1 MRISLAIIV
10 LCMAGV
16 AFAADEQDFESIGA
30 ERARIGN
37 ARIQQD
43 MERRALEEERQLAA
57 AQPEDA
63 AVSAAPPAVQ
73 EPRAT
78 APQAASPPPA
88 VPVPAAPA
96 NSNMSETL
104 ELLQKLGELK
114 DAGYVSEDEYNKLKQ
129 KVLADAL

>member
-1 MRISLAIIV
+1 MKPSLAIIV
-10 LCMAGV
+10 LCLAGV
-16 AFAADEQDFESIGA
+16 AFAADEQEFESIGA

-43 MERRALEEERQLAA
+43 MERRALEEEQGSA
-57 AQPEDA
+57 AQREA
-63 AVSAAPPAVQ
+63 APVSAAPPAVQ
-73 EPRAT
+73 ESRAQ

-88 VPVPAAPA
+88 AAVPAAPA
-96 NSNMSETL
+96 NSNMPETL